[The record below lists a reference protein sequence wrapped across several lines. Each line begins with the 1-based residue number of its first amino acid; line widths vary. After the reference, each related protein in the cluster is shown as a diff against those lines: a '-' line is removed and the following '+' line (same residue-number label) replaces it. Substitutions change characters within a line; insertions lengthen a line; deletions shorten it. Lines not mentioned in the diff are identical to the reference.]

1 MKLWQICLICL
12 VPTKS
17 FCCFSLGTGTKII
30 SVIYMVS
37 RKNNLVSL
45 NKKNSYFRFLL
56 HIKVFTGLL
65 TLGLAVILGYYESV
79 FKPLVH
85 LVMHDIPINTTGTVV
100 SDAVS
105 FAASL
110 SATSIAYK

>member
-1 MKLWQICLICL
+1 MYLL
-12 VPTKS
+12 
-17 FCCFSLGTGTKII
+17 
-30 SVIYMVS
+30 
-37 RKNNLVSL
+37 
-45 NKKNSYFRFLL
+45 FLL
-56 HIKVFTGLL
+56 KSKVFTGLL

-110 SATSIAYK
+110 SATSIAHKSSDQISATLKKDSCFVRCKKYYRS